1 MPTRRVLITFL
12 SVAETGSVTASA
24 GDLGYSMAAVSQH
37 VGALAQ
43 HLGVRLFAGGALD
56 PPRGGGGVPPP
67 GRGVTLTPEGACLVP
82 LARVVLH
89 AWQEITTLSAAF
101 KVRETIA
108 HRSGRSA

>member
-24 GDLGYSMAAVSQH
+24 GELGYSMAAISQH
-37 VGALAQ
+37 VGALKQ
-43 HLGVRLFAGGALD
+43 HLGVRLFE
-56 PPRGGGGVPPP
+56 RT

-89 AWQEITTLSAAF
+89 AWQEITTLSTGF
-101 KVRETIA
+101 RVRETISHPRA
-108 HRSGRSA
+108 RPA

>member
-37 VGALAQ
+37 VGALEQ
-43 HLGVRLFAGGALD
+43 HLGVRLFE
-56 PPRGGGGVPPP
+56 RT